1 MFLCYQYCQQGP
13 ELLDM
18 YVGESE
24 KNVRDVFTRA
34 REAAP
39 CVLFFDEIDSLAPA
53 RAKGNAS
60 GGGIMDRM
68 VSQLLTEMD
77 MVVQLNAAAVTSD
90 AGANQQHD
98 SSVKSIN
105 KSEDSEDKITSESR
119 DTAKVT
125 GKLVFIIAAT
135 NRPDL
140 LDPALLRPGRFDR
153 KIYLGVCKVNTNC
166 LFLWSLLFF
175 KGLLPTFCLFL
186 DKIQFSNLYYFY
198 PYTCIFLMTTHF
210 LFVFR
215 TYQHGCRSCA
225 HKPANLHCH
234 IQLTCTR
241 SQNPCR

>member
-1 MFLCYQYCQQGP
+1 
-13 ELLDM
+13 M

-77 MVVQLNAAAVTSD
+77 MVVQLNAAAVTND
-90 AGANQQHD
+90 AEVNHQND
-98 SSVKSIN
+98 NSSVKSIN
-105 KSEDSEDKITSESR
+105 KSEDCEDKNTRENR
-119 DTAKVT
+119 DTASLETTAKVT

-153 KIYLGVCKVNTNC
+153 KIYLGVCKV
-166 LFLWSLLFF
+166 
-175 KGLLPTFCLFL
+175 KQ
-186 DKIQFSNLYYFY
+186 I
-198 PYTCIFLMTTHF
+198 IFW
-210 LFVFR
+210 
-215 TYQHGCRSCA
+215 
-225 HKPANLHCH
+225 
-234 IQLTCTR
+234 
-241 SQNPCR
+241 